1 MLFLSETGIVL
12 FPATQRFIPEHDIEV
27 PADGSLRDFNP
38 DDMSTFLRY
47 MGVEERIVTHC
58 HSKGLDGVK
67 FSKLKDSDLE
77 ALSMKNP
84 IICHFRDK
92 SGQKGKGGKKKAPF
106 ML

>member
-1 MLFLSETGIVL
+1 LLINIFLVCFT
-12 FPATQRFIPEHDIEV
+12 AAQKFIPEHEIDI
-27 PADGSLRDFNP
+27 PADGSLRDFSA

-47 MGVEERIVTHC
+47 MGVEERIVTHT
-58 HSKGLDGVK
+58 HKKGLDGHK

-92 SGQKGKGGKKKAPF
+92 SGSKEKGGKKKAPF